1 MATRRNE
8 LQTEKRE
15 SVMAMETFTWC
26 VHAQS
31 SGATSYATRSSRF
44 GYGYE
49 QVVAD
54 GPNNVSEE
62 WNISI
67 SGRGAVIKEIKK
79 FLNRHA
85 GAKSFLWTPPLGE
98 LGMYLGG
105 PPSLSEGEG
114 DYYTLTATFQQSFH
128 P

>member
-1 MATRRNE
+1 MAI
-8 LQTEKRE
+8 
-15 SVMAMETFTWC
+15 ETFTWC

-31 SGATSYATRSSRF
+31 SGTTNYATRSSRF
-44 GYGYE
+44 GAGYE
-49 QVVAD
+49 QITAD
-54 GPNNVSEE
+54 GLNNVSEE

-67 SGRGAVIKEIKK
+67 SGNGAVIKQVKA
-79 FLNRHA
+79 FLDLHA

-105 PPSLSEGEG
+105 APSISGGQG
-114 DYYTLTATFQQSFH
+114 DYYTLTATFRQSFH

>member
-1 MATRRNE
+1 
-8 LQTEKRE
+8 
-15 SVMAMETFTWC
+15 MAMETFTWC

-31 SGATSYATRSSRF
+31 SGTTSYATRSSRF
-44 GYGYE
+44 GGGYE

-62 WNISI
+62 WNVSI
-67 SGRGAVIKEIKK
+67 SGKGAVIKEIKN
-79 FLNRHA
+79 FLDRHG

-98 LGMYLGG
+98 LGMYLGA
-105 PPSLSEGEG
+105 PPSLSGGLG